1 MPGKAKPDV
10 ATLAQRTQTVAERTD
25 RLESILASSMERTD
39 SSIERLERAIERME
53 QEGARDREESAR
65 FREDMAR
72 DREETKRQAARQRL
86 AREVFDCG
94 ERQYLGTRVSLTRSD
109 DRSREREFDALYVG
123 TRAVLLNETRSSPR
137 MSDAQAFA
145 RFLES
150 GEFARHAGAQGF
162 VHPALD
168 GEVRDAGELVD
179 VAGDQRR
186 PQRPGMSG
194 DQKVIVADR
203 ATDAL
208 QFGAY
213 VAVVSVGRLLHREDV
228 LRPHRRIGDL
238 RKLLR
243 YRVELR
249 ENLGQRALPLHRLDD
264 KTVVLSVEDDAE
276 RQALAPNRPQQLGA
290 AVGRRRLCVCVRGLR
305 RGTLRGLSSAGYD
318 STSPGTGSCPSCRR
332 SPH

>member
-1 MPGKAKPDV
+1 MASRIRALKP
-10 ATLAQRTQTVAERTD
+10 
-25 RLESILASSMERTD
+25 SHN
-39 SSIERLERAIERME
+39 SIERLERAIERME

-72 DREETKRQAARQRL
+72 DREETKRQAARERREMNKRWGELANKMGTVVEDSVAPSIQRL
-86 AREVFDCG
+86 ARAVFDCG

-179 VAGDQRR
+179 VG
-186 PQRPGMSG
+186 
-194 DQKVIVADR
+194 V
-203 ATDAL
+203 T
-208 QFGAY
+208 
-213 VAVVSVGRLLHREDV
+213 SVG
-228 LRPHRRIGDL
+228 P
-238 RKLLR
+238 
-243 YRVELR
+243 
-249 ENLGQRALPLHRLDD
+249 NARA
-264 KTVVLSVEDDAE
+264 
-276 RQALAPNRPQQLGA
+276 
-290 AVGRRRLCVCVRGLR
+290 
-305 RGTLRGLSSAGYD
+305 
-318 STSPGTGSCPSCRR
+318 
-332 SPH
+332 

>member
-1 MPGKAKPDV
+1 
-10 ATLAQRTQTVAERTD
+10 
-25 RLESILASSMERTD
+25 
-39 SSIERLERAIERME
+39 ME

-94 ERQYLGTRVSLTRSD
+94 EPQYFGTLVSPSRD
-109 DRSREREFDALYVG
+109 GDRSRRRELDALYVG
-123 TRAVLLNETRSSPR
+123 TRAVLFNETRSSPR

-168 GEVRDAGELVD
+168 GEVRDAGKLVD
-179 VAGDQRR
+179 VAGYQRR

-203 ATDAL
+203 ATDPL

-228 LRPHRRIGDL
+228 LRPHRRIGDFRSCGRISASVRFLFTGSTTRRSSSLWRMTRSGRRWRLIVRNSWGPRWGDGGFAYASDAYAASAWAPRRCVTRCL
-238 RKLLR
+238 RRRWLIPQVGSVVVEEVSSRCLSARSAAWSIPVADSMSGHDARLR
-243 YRVELR
+243 Y
-249 ENLGQRALPLHRLDD
+249 GY
-264 KTVVLSVEDDAE
+264 
-276 RQALAPNRPQQLGA
+276 
-290 AVGRRRLCVCVRGLR
+290 
-305 RGTLRGLSSAGYD
+305 AG
-318 STSPGTGSCPSCRR
+318 PILW
-332 SPH
+332 